1 MKNDNNYLLSP
12 NALTNIATN
21 TGPPPFPISS
31 DRLNKA
37 KAVPRFSGNVT
48 FCGNGKILNFF
59 YKFI

>member
-48 FCGNGKILNFF
+48 FYGNGKI
-59 YKFI
+59 